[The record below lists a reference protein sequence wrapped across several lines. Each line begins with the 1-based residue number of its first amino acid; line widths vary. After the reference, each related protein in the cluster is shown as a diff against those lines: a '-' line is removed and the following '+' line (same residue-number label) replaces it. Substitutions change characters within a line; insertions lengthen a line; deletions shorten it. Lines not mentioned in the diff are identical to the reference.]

1 MDTSYSSS
9 GSSIINRS
17 SSSASTSRSTSE
29 SSAVNNDTNNNN
41 NNNNNDGRITETSLL
56 YSSETNTTIE
66 NNSISIN
73 NSEHNNNIDYKM
85 KNVNENNHHHHKQQD
100 NNIDDK
106 QSKTIN
112 SDIIDPYRTISH
124 KKQHGKKHQKQQ
136 QQSDSSSNKIGR
148 FTVLTF
154 DQLNPSQNF
163 DDQSPYSTTTN
174 CFDTITSLIPT
185 SNFEETEYESD
196 CQDIGLIMDHGHDN
210 DDEDLAIGN
219 DHNANRQMIIPH
231 TEVLISRLRNEVVKP
246 KNFNN
251 EVRAGR
257 DVKSFL
263 ANPCVLLDLQG
274 DSVEEIIDQMLTA
287 INNDLDG
294 TLLSEARSSL
304 YDEKNAFQLSDFL
317 QGIYHTETGE
327 YLHDP
332 TWLCT
337 FATVNNLP
345 TRRIVIARLNR
356 PSNFGPTLRHVQFII
371 LVLVPSKE
379 KTSKSAFEIARTFAS
394 LFADSTLRFS
404 LLQCE
409 TPAEF
414 CQQIS
419 DRVAFLKRR
428 QSSRKFKSFSLDKLE
443 NHPDHFV
450 RQRQSYGFGKGLV
463 NDFRRRIKYYPSD
476 FIDGIVGKNTISKV
490 SAAVLSIFFAC
501 ILPPIAF
508 GVVNEH
514 NTHGLIG
521 PKQGLIGQAIGGL
534 IFALTSGQ
542 PLVIIATTA
551 PLTLYVKIV
560 YQASQDWHVDFL
572 DLFAAVGCFC
582 AFYLILYALLNVSN
596 LMRYVTRST
605 EEIFAT
611 FVFVAFTAAAFAEC
625 HESFLKHYCFDNQT
639 GYSNFTTFNNMDD
652 KIDLND
658 IPIRDCLPAK
668 SILFL
673 FLMLGTVAMAV
684 LLYNFS
690 STPFLNSILRN
701 TLADYAL
708 PLSVISFSMIG
719 SVLFRD
725 VHTDS
730 FIINADF
737 QWRLAT
743 FQTLTPTTIGLA
755 AFLGFFLSMLFF
767 IAQSVCASIVGSPL
781 NHLKKGSA
789 FHWDLFVLGSL
800 NAVLSM
806 LGLPWIYGVLP
817 HSPLH
822 ARLLA
827 DVVPATDSQH
837 NSTKSYVVVRV
848 RETRVTGLLVHL
860 MIGSVV
866 LLIPNSLSNIPVA
879 VLCGLFLYCALST
892 LRNNSIRDRV
902 VLVLTEQ
909 HSYPPTSYLRHV
921 PQRTVHCFTAT
932 QLALLALITFVGF
945 CPWKSF
951 RLFFPFMIALMIP
964 IRRYILPLVFE
975 EKHLKIIDS
984 KHY

>member
-1 MDTSYSSS
+1 MDNRLSSSTPGIIQIEMDTSYTMSNYSSN
-9 GSSIINRS
+9 SSIINRS
-17 SSSASTSRSTSE
+17 SPSQRSSSSSSSSTSTSE
-29 SSAVNNDTNNNN
+29 SSAMNNGNT
-41 NNNNNDGRITETSLL
+41 NNNDGRITETSLL
-56 YSSETNTTIE
+56 YSSATNTTIE
-66 NNSISIN
+66 NNGSTN
-73 NSEHNNNIDYKM
+73 NHNDLDNNNKM
-85 KNVNENNHHHHKQQD
+85 KNKLEEQQE
-100 NNIDDK
+100 K
-106 QSKTIN
+106 EEMLAEQQQEIN
-112 SDIIDPYRTISH
+112 GNPIDPYRTIFKQS
-124 KKQHGKKHQKQQ
+124 KQHHTRQK
-136 QQSDSSSNKIGR
+136 SDSSSNKIGR
-148 FTVLTF
+148 FTVRTF

-196 CQDIGLIMDHGHDN
+196 SQDVGLIMDHGHDP
-210 DDEDLAIGN
+210 DDEEMAIGN
-219 DHNANRQMIIPH
+219 DHNANRQLIIPH

-263 ANPCVLLDLQG
+263 ANPCVLLDLEG

-304 YDEKNAFQLSDFL
+304 YDAKNAFQLSDFL

-337 FATVNNLP
+337 FATVNNLSA
-345 TRRIVIARLNR
+345 RRIVIARLDR
-356 PSNFGPTLRHVQFII
+356 PSNFGPTLRHVQFIV

-394 LFADSTLRFS
+394 LFADSTLRMS

-409 TPAEF
+409 SQVEF

-428 QSSRKFKSFSLDKLE
+428 QSSKKFKSFSLDKLE
-443 NHPDHFV
+443 NHPDHLAK
-450 RQRQSYGFGKGLV
+450 QKQSFGFGKGLV

-605 EEIFAT
+605 EETFAT
-611 FVFVAFTAAAFAEC
+611 FVFVAFTAAAFTEC
-625 HESFLKHYCFDNQT
+625 HESFRKHYCFDNLT
-639 GYSNFTTFNNMDD
+639 GYSNLTTTI
-652 KIDLND
+652 IDLND
-658 IPIRDCLPAK
+658 KIDMDDLPIRDCLPAK

-690 STPFLNSILRN
+690 STPYLNSILRN

-708 PLSVISFSMIG
+708 PLSVISFSLIG

-743 FQTLTPTTIGLA
+743 FRTLTPTTIGLA

-767 IAQSVCASIVGSPL
+767 IAQSVCASIVGSPS

-806 LGLPWIYGVLP
+806 IGLPWIYGILP

-848 RETRVTGLLVHL
+848 RETRVTGVLVHL
-860 MIGSVV
+860 MIGSIV
-866 LLIPNSLSNIPVA
+866 LVIPNSLSNIPVA
-879 VLCGLFLYCALST
+879 VLCGLFLYCAIST
-892 LRNNSIRDRV
+892 LRNNSIHDRV

-964 IRRYILPLVFE
+964 IRRYILPLM
-975 EKHLKIIDS
+975 D
-984 KHY
+984 